1 MNFKKAKKIMDLFS
15 KAAKAGLVSACHD
28 CSEGG
33 LGVSAAEMAFSAGLG
48 MEIFL
53 KKVPYEVKSQ
63 KSKVKRD
70 DYILFSES
78 NTRFIVEVDPAN
90 WKKFE
95 TVMKNA
101 PISLIGKTTPGK
113 YFVVYG
119 LNGRRVADCDINE
132 LKAAW
137 QAPLKW

>member
-1 MNFKKAKKIMDLFS
+1 
-15 KAAKAGLVSACHD
+15 
-28 CSEGG
+28 
-33 LGVSAAEMAFSAGLG
+33 MAFSGGLG

-53 KKVPYEVKSQ
+53 KKVPYAASN
-63 KSKVKRD
+63 KRD